1 MAIIYSYPSSSPLL
15 SDLMIISR
23 TPSNPNETANYSI
36 SLEDLAGLLSGTG
49 TVTSFSAT
57 STIPGITTT
66 VATASST
73 PSLTIGITGTPAAG
87 TYLDNTGNFTTP
99 AGGGGGG
106 GTLQQVLQ
114 AGNTT
119 GNNKIF
125 AQGGASGGM
134 NFADNTILTF
144 GTGNDLSIKHSSV
157 SGESEILET
166 GTGGLTITGSS
177 TITFKAGLLGD
188 TYAIFN
194 DNGAVS
200 LRYDNVVKFETT
212 TDGIKVADRI
222 EASTTNAN
230 LQVQG
235 NGTGYLEVRSA
246 NAATPGTIQLN
257 CEQNSHGVSIQSPA
271 HSAGATYTLKLPTTV
286 GTNTQVLQTDGNN
299 PAQLS
304 WAANTGSGGVTGSG
318 AAGQVTFWTGAST
331 VSSDNTFLWD
341 STNNRLGIGTVAPS
355 QAIDVT
361 GAGKYYGL
369 NGKAFASTTSTTAD
383 PMQIGDISGVGF
395 PLQLLDNTGTSVLHV
410 TSGNVGI
417 GTTTPSEKLYVN
429 GNLLVIGAFLDSNS
443 TSGISGQVLSSTNT
457 GTDWINN
464 TSLSSSTTN
473 NLLGINVS
481 ASTGP
486 VAVGLDIN
494 NLAEGTLPN
503 TDEIYIPYYDE
514 ANDVN
519 RKVAYADL
527 PSSGGGSGTVTSVA
541 ASIDGNSIAISGSP
555 ITSSGTLTFAFD
567 GDSSEYINGAGELAN
582 TSTLPGDT
590 YDLNAGTKVGISVPL
605 NLTSGSGT
613 DNSLVTLTEGS
624 GVTLTRNSATEV
636 IIASSG
642 GGGGATDINGLS
654 DAATGASGISLG
666 KGTLLG
672 LGNVAL
678 VPPNATNL
686 ALDSTAQY
694 NILVGYDAGTRITG
708 GDNNIVIGKDSL
720 SYSQATLS
728 TGEYNIILGTNAAR
742 RLHGNSSSNIAI
754 GNRAMDNTAGGN
766 TNQVSLN
773 TVVGNSSGINIDDGA
788 DGNTL
793 IGASSNGSSLSN
805 NGSQTSKYCTTIGYD
820 GGSYGAQTNGV
831 IRIGCGDAV
840 IDTTITNSGIGQVII
855 GNSSTGGAA
864 STWGNVSPSIRP
876 AADNLTD
883 LGTDTYRYKDVYYD
897 GVLQSGTLNSAPA
910 SATATGTTGEIRFT
924 ADYIY
929 VCVATNTWKRT
940 AISTW

>member
-188 TYAIFN
+188 TYAVFN

-200 LRYDNVVKFETT
+200 LRHNNIVKLETT
-212 TDGIKVADRI
+212 ADGIKVVDRI

-235 NGTGYLEVRSA
+235 NGTGFLEVRSA
-246 NAATPGTIQLN
+246 DGVTAGKIQIN
-257 CEQNSHGVSIQSPA
+257 NTANSQSIGIQAP
-271 HSAGATYTLKLPTTV
+271 TLASSYVLTLPTTD
-286 GTNTQVLQTDGNN
+286 GGATEVLSTDGNGV
-299 PAQLS
+299 LS
-304 WAANTGSGGVTGSG
+304 WVANSGSGGVTGTG
-318 AAGQVTFWTGAST
+318 VAGRVTFWTGAST

-341 STNNRLGIGTVAPS
+341 STNNRLGVGSAALPS
-355 QAIDVT
+355 HAIDVT
-361 GAGKYYGL
+361 GVNYYAS
-369 NGKAFASTTSTTAD
+369 NGVAFAYKLLNDDND
-383 PMQIGDISGVGF
+383 PIQIGDVNGQDC
-395 PLQLLDNTGTSVLHV
+395 PLALYSNASEVVRIVND
-410 TSGNVGI
+410 NVGI
-417 GTTTPSEKLYVN
+417 GTTTPGSNKLYVN

-443 TSGISGQVLSSTNT
+443 QTGTSGQVLSSTVT
-457 GTDWINN
+457 GTDWIDN

-494 NLAEGTLPN
+494 NLSEGTLPS
-503 TDEIYIPYYDE
+503 TEEIFIPYYDE
-514 ANDVN
+514 ANDIN
-519 RKVAYADL
+519 RRVAYSDL
-527 PSSGGGSGTVTSVA
+527 PSSGGGS
-541 ASIDGNSIAISGSP
+541 
-555 ITSSGTLTFAFD
+555 
-567 GDSSEYINGAGELAN
+567 
-582 TSTLPGDT
+582 
-590 YDLNAGTKVGISVPL
+590 
-605 NLTSGSGT
+605 
-613 DNSLVTLTEGS
+613 
-624 GVTLTRNSATEV
+624 
-636 IIASSG
+636 
-642 GGGGATDINGLS
+642 
-654 DAATGASGISLG
+654 
-666 KGTLLG
+666 
-672 LGNVAL
+672 
-678 VPPNATNL
+678 ATNL
-686 ALDSTAQY
+686 SNTTSATT
-694 NILVGYDAGTRITG
+694 VGI
-708 GDNNIVIGKDSL
+708 
-720 SYSQATLS
+720 
-728 TGEYNIILGTNAAR
+728 
-742 RLHGNSSSNIAI
+742 
-754 GNRAMDNTAGGN
+754 
-766 TNQVSLN
+766 
-773 TVVGNSSGINIDDGA
+773 
-788 DGNTL
+788 
-793 IGASSNGSSLSN
+793 
-805 NGSQTSKYCTTIGYD
+805 
-820 GGSYGAQTNGV
+820 
-831 IRIGCGDAV
+831 
-840 IDTTITNSGIGQVII
+840 
-855 GNSSTGGAA
+855 NSSTGSGTTIAAATTSVAGVISAADKVKVDASISGA
-864 STWGNVSPSIRP
+864 STASTTTPTVIQT
-876 AADNLTD
+876 LTQAE
-883 LGTDTYRYKDVYYD
+883 YD
-897 GVLQSGTLNSAPA
+897 ALTPV
-910 SATATGTTGEIRFT
+910 ATT
-924 ADYIY
+924 IY
-929 VCVATNTWKRT
+929 VIV
-940 AISTW
+940 